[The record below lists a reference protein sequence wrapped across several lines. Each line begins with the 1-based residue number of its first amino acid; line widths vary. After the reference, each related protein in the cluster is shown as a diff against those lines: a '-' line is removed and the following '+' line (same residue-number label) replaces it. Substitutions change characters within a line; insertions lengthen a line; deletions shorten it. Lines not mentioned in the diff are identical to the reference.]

1 MSKGLTNLMKQAQ
14 QMQAK
19 IVTLQKELDARVID
33 VSSGGGM
40 VKIKING
47 KHEIIEFKLNPEC
60 VDPND
65 LGTLE
70 DLIKTAVNQ
79 AIKDSQTMVSSAMS
93 KVTGGINI
101 PGMF

>member
-40 VKIKING
+40 VKISGWLIRQHQLG
-47 KHEIIEFKLNPEC
+47 IGYQGTRYSHSLFLATG
-60 VDPND
+60 D
-65 LGTLE
+65 LVRTL
-70 DLIKTAVNQ
+70 
-79 AIKDSQTMVSSAMS
+79 
-93 KVTGGINI
+93 
-101 PGMF
+101 